1 MSTAALP
8 ADANSTA
15 TNKTSTTTSTTER
28 DINDIFDEINAVE
41 ETAEQLAYEQGHADA
56 ARGGNTDGY
65 HLGFHRGAELGAEL
79 GYYAGIV
86 AVHRQHRQPPPD
98 SKLHAALGA
107 VEAAIALVPPTNDPE
122 VDIFERV
129 DRVRALFRRVC
140 ALLKISGRYPEAD
153 TLSF

>member
-1 MSTAALP
+1 MSTAGSP
-8 ADANSTA
+8 ADTTA
-15 TNKTSTTTSTTER
+15 TITTTTDR

-41 ETAEQLAYEQGHADA
+41 ETAEQLAYEQAFADA

-86 AVHRQHRQPPPD
+86 AVHRQHRQPPIE
-98 SKLHAALGA
+98 SKLGTVLSA
-107 VEAAIALVPPTNDPE
+107 VEAAIANVPSTNDPD

-129 DRVRALFRRVC
+129 DKVRSLFRRAC

>member
-1 MSTAALP
+1 MSTAGSP
-8 ADANSTA
+8 ADKTA
-15 TNKTSTTTSTTER
+15 TTTTTTTDR

-41 ETAEQLAYEQGHADA
+41 ETAEQLAYEQAYAAA
-56 ARGGNTDGY
+56 ARDGNTDGY

-86 AVHRQHRQPPPD
+86 AVYRQHRQPPID
-98 SKLHAALGA
+98 SKIHTVLSA
-107 VEAAIALVPPTNDPE
+107 VEAAIANVPSTNDPD

-129 DRVRALFRRVC
+129 DKARSLFRRAC
-140 ALLKISGRYPEAD
+140 ALLKIDGRYPEAD